1 MDLRLKIEIKQINEI
16 REIIKNRL
24 KILGTMRTN
33 KIKELEKIEINRIK
47 GNRNRIKKPRSKNN
61 NRKNKR

>member
-1 MDLRLKIEIKQINEI
+1 MDLRLKIEIKQIKEI

-47 GNRNRIKKPRSKNN
+47 ENRNRIKKSRSKNN

>member
-47 GNRNRIKKPRSKNN
+47 GNRNRVKKSRSKNN

>member
-47 GNRNRIKKPRSKNN
+47 ENRNKIKKSRSKND

>member
-47 GNRNRIKKPRSKNN
+47 ENRNRIKKSRSKNN